1 MPSPKTPSEAFSTPV
16 PLVTMLA
23 AAMASEICFW
33 LSDIC
38 CLVRINRPRSEP
50 LRVNKSGVWD
60 KGDNNEGLLRCF
72 YISLTDEILQL
83 KLTGSNRYRG
93 PAVDLCLCHLS
104 WDWCKEEQTLDLSD
118 CRAQQRCQ
126 TIPSDPSCFGCCG
139 RNNTTLNSVPF
150 LRHKMFSRT
159 NPKSHLLTLLILY
172 SMIKCFQYTVLVLKR
187 IYLTHSCGNNIG
199 ISLYLCLS

>member
-1 MPSPKTPSEAFSTPV
+1 MPSPKTPSDAFSTPV

-50 LRVNKSGVWD
+50 LRVNKSGVLD
-60 KGDNNEGLLRCF
+60 KRDTNEGLVRCF

-83 KLTGSNRYRG
+83 KLMGSNGYRG

-104 WDWCKEEQTLDLSD
+104 WDWCKEEQTLDLSE

-126 TIPSDPSCFGCCG
+126 TVPSDPSCFGYCG

-150 LRHKMFSRT
+150 LPHKRSAGQIKNPIYWLFRSSTVWLSVFS
-159 NPKSHLLTLLILY
+159 SE
-172 SMIKCFQYTVLVLKR
+172 C
-187 IYLTHSCGNNIG
+187 
-199 ISLYLCLS
+199 